1 MVKFFWSN
9 CFLVKGFGQI
19 RIAVKTELHKWAN
32 ILLSLVSPKLK
43 WRQNLSYL
51 SKNQNMARRKIT
63 NTRECEKEI
72 IGQNI
77 IDKKR
82 ENKKMNLWTKRKKKK
97 EIGE

>member
-1 MVKFFWSN
+1 
-9 CFLVKGFGQI
+9 
-19 RIAVKTELHKWAN
+19 
-32 ILLSLVSPKLK
+32 
-43 WRQNLSYL
+43 
-51 SKNQNMARRKIT
+51 MARRKIT

-72 IGQNI
+72 IGQKI